1 MTVPAL
7 PNKGADRARAAFESY
22 RQTTAVA
29 GTPME
34 ALLRALVL
42 DLGRFAAAEGIPF
55 MPVIAHAQAWWL
67 RESAK
72 AKERAKVSSLAPA
85 ALR

>member
-1 MTVPAL
+1 MTMPAPL
-7 PNKGADRARAAFESY
+7 IDGAGRARTAFESY
-22 RQTTAVA
+22 RQTTAGA

-34 ALLRALVL
+34 TLLRSLIL

-72 AKERAKVSSLAPA
+72 AKERVKAP
-85 ALR
+85 LLTRPDC